1 MNNKKITILLS
12 IIIFLL
18 CLIIILLIINN
29 KQIDKKNSI
38 NENKIEEEK
47 KNEPSQNSL
56 EENNETSQNN
66 IENNTE
72 KNTESVDSSKKE
84 NQIIEK
90 DKIILKEFENI
101 EKETDECINNK
112 KLSDKITDKVAT
124 MIGFIWYDEEI
135 NGIKYKELKEETKE
149 KLLNIYYKID
159 GKIES
164 KNPNYKEK
172 IKDKYS
178 IISKFMKDKYDDFKY
193 DKDIFLKETLKDKY
207 NDYIKVKEALKE
219 KQEETK
225 GKINTKKEEY
235 NEKIKNWYI
244 KKKSE

>member
-12 IIIFLL
+12 VIIFLL
-18 CLIIILLIINN
+18 CLIIIILIINN

-47 KNEPSQNSL
+47 KNEPSQNNV

-66 IENNTE
+66 IENNIE

-164 KNPNYKEK
+164 KNPNYKEQ

-244 KKKSE
+244 KKKS

>member
-47 KNEPSQNSL
+47 KNKPSQNNL
-56 EENNETSQNN
+56 EENNEISQNN
-66 IENNTE
+66 IENNI
-72 KNTESVDSSKKE
+72 ESVDSSKKE
-84 NQIIEK
+84 NQIVEK

-112 KLSDKITDKVAT
+112 KLSDRITDKVAT

-149 KLLNIYYKID
+149 KLLDIYYKID

-164 KNPNYKEK
+164 KNPNYKEQ

-178 IISKFMKDKYDDFKY
+178 IISKFIKDKYDDFKY

-207 NDYIKVKEALKE
+207 NDYIEVKEDLKE

-225 GKINTKKEEY
+225 EKINNKKEEY